1 MVGNMRE
8 RIEAVAGEGKYAI
21 EINGERVK
29 DLDGFEFEGEQAL
42 VVIKKNVTESQEF
55 AAAFK

>member
-1 MVGNMRE
+1 MRE

-29 DLDGFEFEGEQAL
+29 DLEGFEFHGEQAL

>member
-1 MVGNMRE
+1 MRE

-29 DLDGFEFEGEQAL
+29 DLDGFEFQGEQAL